1 MERDPL
7 LQQLFDLAK
16 HDLGGEAFVA
26 GVMAQ
31 IDALRRRAIV
41 AWMVAGLVLLVAAWL
56 LTPTMVAAVTL
67 LSQALPQSLVEVD
80 EPSALVGQLFSPLNS
95 VAAVIAVSV
104 LVILFVYRKIF

>member
-31 IDALRRRAIV
+31 IDTLRRRAIV
-41 AWMVAGLVLLVAAWL
+41 AWVVAGLVLLVAAWL

-67 LSQALPQSLVEVD
+67 LSQALPQSLIEVD
-80 EPSALVGQLFSPLNS
+80 EPPAFVGQLLSPLNS
-95 VAAVIAVSV
+95 IAAVVAVAFLAIV
-104 LVILFVYRKIF
+104 YGYRKLF

>member
-1 MERDPL
+1 MERDRL

-31 IDALRRRAIV
+31 IDAL
-41 AWMVAGLVLLVAAWL
+41 VLLAAAWL

-80 EPSALVGQLFSPLNS
+80 EPSAFVGRLLSPLNS
-95 VAAVIAVSV
+95 IAAVVAVTILA
-104 LVILFVYRKIF
+104 LVYGFRKLF